1 MRIPLLS
8 QSPTP
13 ADQGDVATMA
23 KLPGPQP
30 GNAAARGFGA
40 AGLAWILGSWGVSQI
55 GAKMAHFIPSLPG
68 YINGRL
74 WYPWAVFD
82 GWSSHFTGG
91 QYFLLMTLETVTV
104 AASIGI
110 GVGVY
115 AVKEQKARQRHEKKK
130 LDIHGSSGWATF
142 KDVCNANLIGDGEGV
157 YLGTLMNPDDGS
169 LHPIKHNGPEHILVS
184 APTRSGKGVAII
196 IPTLFSWRQSAVI
209 YDMKGELWA
218 LTSAIRQ
225 AMGQR
230 VLKYAPSSRDS
241 VHFNPLD
248 EIDIFS
254 DEAVA
259 DAQNV
264 ALMMVDNDGV
274 GLDDHWK
281 QKAHEVITA
290 AILYDLLPKQSQPDD
305 YIPCLGNV
313 ADFLTD
319 VQDDVAAKK
328 KDILDKLIKCKG
340 VIKAQYKDHP
350 AIKGAAH
357 FCSHI
362 GAQLHEIEDRELS
375 SIFSTTTARLTLFF
389 DPIVRANT
397 SDSHFRLT
405 DLMGLKSGDK
415 VAPVSLYMVIP
426 QKEKDRLKPLIR
438 LMFTMIVRHLAEHLE
453 FSGGQAKNPYQ
464 HRLLLLIDE
473 FPSLGR
479 MAIIEEALAYMAGY
493 GIKSLL
499 VIQDRQQLIKSYT
512 VHESV
517 TAGCHIRAAF
527 APNTLETAKWLSD
540 MAGVTTVYH
549 RTESL
554 SGKKTNI
561 YGLEHLNQA
570 DQYYSRALITPDE
583 VMRIPSPEKAK
594 QPNGEEMIVAPG
606 AELLLVS
613 GQKPIF
619 CRQELYFQHQ
629 EYVNAINNLPLPPT
643 FDDKWTIRRRT
654 APIKPDNSHD
664 AEGFTVS
671 NVMTG
676 FAEFSSFWTTHIR
689 LLPGGR
695 IKVPKDKDEDTMTTD
710 DTPIQE
716 IPAAPEPEP
725 VASTP
730 EEAAQAASSFV
741 EEHNNLT
748 DKAASLPKDQD
759 VENIAAQMSHKFR
772 GLT

>member
-8 QSPTP
+8 QSKPSVQ
-13 ADQGDVATMA
+13 ADAMAMA

-40 AGLAWILGSWGVSQI
+40 AFLAWTLGSWGVSQL
-55 GAKMAHFIPSLPG
+55 GAKMEHFAPMLPG
-68 YINGRL
+68 HINGRL
-74 WYPWAVFD
+74 WYPWALFD
-82 GWSSHFTGG
+82 GWGHIFSGG
-91 QYFLLMTLETVTV
+91 QYFLLMSLETVTV

-115 AVKEQKARQRHEKKK
+115 AVKESKARQRHAKKK

-142 KDVCNANLIGDGEGV
+142 DEVRKANLIGDGEGV
-157 YLGTLMNPDDGS
+157 YLGTLMNPDDGQ
-169 LHPIKHNGPEHILVS
+169 LYPIRHNGPEHILVS

-196 IPTLFSWRQSAVI
+196 IPTLYSWLQSAVI
-209 YDMKGELWA
+209 YDMKAELWA

-230 VLKYAPSSRDS
+230 VLKYNPSSRDS

-254 DEAVA
+254 DAAVA

-290 AILYDLLPKQSQPDD
+290 AILYILLPKQSQPDH
-305 YIPCLGNV
+305 YIPSLGDV

-319 VQDDVAAKK
+319 VQDETAAKK
-328 KDILDKLIKCKG
+328 KDILVKLIRCKG
-340 VIKAQYKDHP
+340 AIRSEYVDHP

-357 FCSHI
+357 FCSHV

-375 SIFSTTTARLTLFF
+375 SIFSTTIARLTLFF

-397 SDSHFRLT
+397 SDSHFRLK
-405 DLMGLKSGDK
+405 DLMGLKAGDP
-415 VAPVSLYMVIP
+415 VSPVSLYMTIP

-438 LMFTMIVRHLAEHLE
+438 LIFTMIVRHLAENLE
-453 FSGGQAKNPYQ
+453 FAGGRGQNPYQ

-493 GIKSLL
+493 GIKTLL

-583 VMRIPSPEKAK
+583 VMRIPSPEKVK
-594 QPNGEEMIVAPG
+594 QSDGEERIVAPG

-619 CRQELYFQHQ
+619 ARQELYFLHQ
-629 EYVNAINNLPLPPT
+629 EYVDAINQLPLPPS
-643 FDDKWTIRRRT
+643 FDDSWKIRYRT
-654 APIKPDNSHD
+654 LPHEEVEAIHEDQD
-664 AEGFTVS
+664 VEVS
-671 NVMTG
+671 NVMRN
-676 FAEFSSFWTTHIR
+676 FSDFSAFTSGNIR
-689 LLPGGR
+689 QLPSGR
-695 IKVPKDKDEDTMTTD
+695 IKVKKEQDMT
-710 DTPIQE
+710 IQE
-716 IPAAPEPEP
+716 QPAENLPECETAEP
-725 VASTP
+725 DTT
-730 EEAAQAASSFV
+730 EAAKRQATNAATSFV
-741 EEHNNLT
+741 EAHQKMP
-748 DKAASLPKDQD
+748 DKSAGLPQD
-759 VENIAAQMSHKFR
+759 MDSIADQMSAKYK
-772 GLT
+772 GLS